1 MCDSVGLHIFLPPCQ
16 RFLSNM
22 PEASQRDD
30 LHALQPRPQEVRS
43 RQGPVDHVQR
53 TGRGTVVLVPISVN
67 YSTCTL
73 QFTYDMNH

>member
-1 MCDSVGLHIFLPPCQ
+1 MCDAAGLHIFLPPRQ

-43 RQGPVDHVQR
+43 RLGPVNGQN
-53 TGRGTVVLVPISVN
+53 GGQLSNVPISVN
-67 YSTCTL
+67 HSTCTL

>member
-43 RQGPVDHVQR
+43 RLGPVDHVQR
-53 TGRGTVVLVPISVN
+53 TGRGTVVHCSHLSKLFYLYIAI
-67 YSTCTL
+67 YL
-73 QFTYDMNH
+73 

>member
-1 MCDSVGLHIFLPPCQ
+1 MCDAVGLHIFLPPCQ

-43 RQGPVDHVQR
+43 RLGPVDDVQR
-53 TGRGTVVLVPISVN
+53 TGRGTVVQCSHLSKLFYLYIAI
-67 YSTCTL
+67 YL
-73 QFTYDMNH
+73 